1 MFTNEKYMYFTGSFG
16 KRFYFRASDMIN
28 LRQIDSGAASAPRI
42 YYATAEQGN
51 FSFAA
56 TDTTSGLSTASRL
69 ANQIIDFLSTPY
81 TENLREVVNDGFTMQ
96 AA

>member
-28 LRQIDSGAASAPRI
+28 VRQNAAAAPRI